1 MKGLTM
7 EKRDKTS
14 VDLQNQL
21 RERVC
26 AVLFEEPFRQLN
38 HVDISEALVQSA
50 FAWRDFNGGIDD
62 ICHAAKCL
70 HQLVDEAAAK
80 KDPEYT
86 PEKLNEYRRRSGQI
100 VRK

>member
-1 MKGLTM
+1 M

-14 VDLQNQL
+14 VELQNQL
-21 RERVC
+21 RERLC
-26 AVLFEEPFRQLN
+26 AVLSEEPFRQLN
-38 HVDISEALVQSA
+38 NVDISEAFVQSA

-80 KDPEYT
+80 KDPEYNR
-86 PEKLNEYRRRSGQI
+86 EKLNGYLRKAGRSC
-100 VRK
+100 K